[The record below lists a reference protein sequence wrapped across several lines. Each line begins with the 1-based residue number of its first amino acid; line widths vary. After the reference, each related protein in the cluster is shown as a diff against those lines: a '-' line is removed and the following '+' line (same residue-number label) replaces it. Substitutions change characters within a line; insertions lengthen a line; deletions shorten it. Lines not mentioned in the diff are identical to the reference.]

1 MGNKSSNATRSQSQ
15 GPNQPQ
21 ILVQQH
27 QQRMNRRASEFKSRS
42 NDVPDRP
49 SLTVPDASRVNR
61 RRWSSTALVVQRN
74 STSKPKRLAPRQRN
88 LIIKS
93 WSKINKVKAGK
104 DIFCA
109 IFAEVEDLKPIFGIS
124 SNTKGKK
131 LRADPKFI
139 SHSDVFIDTFD
150 FVIRNLD
157 DISMVTENAEQLG
170 KKHAN
175 LKIKDFRT
183 EYWHIFTECIVENIT
198 QEMDKETQIAWRQ
211 LVLTLIF
218 YMKLGFERE
227 TLRMSRDNTRKCSIT
242 TTDLK
247 DFPVMLLP

>member
-1 MGNKSSNATRSQSQ
+1 MGNKNSNTRSQSQ
-15 GPNQPQ
+15 GPNQQPQ

-42 NDVPDRP
+42 SDLPDRP
-49 SLTVPDASRVNR
+49 SLTVPDTSRVNR
-61 RRWSSTALVVQRN
+61 RRWSSTAVVMQRN
-74 STSKPKRLAPRQRN
+74 STTKPKRLAPRQRN

-93 WSKINKVKAGK
+93 WSKTNKNKVGK
-104 DIFCA
+104 DIFYA
-109 IFAEVEDLKPIFGIS
+109 IFSEAEELKPIFGINS
-124 SNTKGKK
+124 AYRSKK
-131 LRADPKFI
+131 LRNDPKFI
-139 SHSDVFIDTFD
+139 SHSDLFIDTFD

-175 LKIKDFRT
+175 LKIKDFKT

-198 QEMDKETQIAWRQ
+198 KEMDKETQIAWRQ
-211 LVLTLIF
+211 LVLTLTF

-227 TLRMSRDNTRKCSIT
+227 TLRISRDNTKKYSISPE
-242 TTDLK
+242 LR